1 MSSSFFQYAPFGP
14 DTSLAFLTTAFA
26 PVQDVEDAAISRA
39 GSDDAESLDTM
50 SETGGSP
57 VSSLTGGSFWPPP
70 VRVGFGG
77 FGGLRTHSGLSSFR
91 RRSSA
96 AGGQGAPQTLRV
108 HIILTT
114 PVGHDC
120 LLMLSIHGYVFDV
133 CHPEHCQHP
142 DSRSVMHLGRS
153 RGRSDLASAHQP

>member
-1 MSSSFFQYAPFGP
+1 M
-14 DTSLAFLTTAFA
+14 
-26 PVQDVEDAAISRA
+26 QDVEDAAISRA

-77 FGGLRTHSGLSSFR
+77 LRTHSGLSSFR

-96 AGGQGAPQTLRV
+96 AGGQGAPRTLTACTT
-108 HIILTT
+108 LTWLAT
-114 PVGHDC
+114 AA
-120 LLMLSIHGYVFDV
+120 V
-133 CHPEHCQHP
+133 CTGLPP
-142 DSRSVMHLGRS
+142 
-153 RGRSDLASAHQP
+153 

>member
-1 MSSSFFQYAPFGP
+1 M
-14 DTSLAFLTTAFA
+14 
-26 PVQDVEDAAISRA
+26 QDVEDAAISRA

-77 FGGLRTHSGLSSFR
+77 LRAHSGLGSFR

-96 AGGQGAPQTLRV
+96 AGHQGALPTPMRPMRPMSVTDNELACCRAVHERANVVSSESLHRVDIDASQTQWP
-108 HIILTT
+108 LTYT
-114 PVGHDC
+114 NTTIPFSH
-120 LLMLSIHGYVFDV
+120 
-133 CHPEHCQHP
+133 
-142 DSRSVMHLGRS
+142 
-153 RGRSDLASAHQP
+153 